1 MKMETIKKNIIK
13 ELKKYKL
20 FIEGKHSSKGF
31 EIIRVL
37 FFPSL
42 LLSKINIRYITKWI
56 KNT

>member
-42 LLSKINIRYITKWI
+42 LLSKINIRYITK
-56 KNT
+56 